1 MSTVWAAGD
10 YHRFA
15 TELIWHF
22 GPELV
27 ADTKIARGMRVLDV
41 ATGSGNVALRA
52 AERGAVVTACDVTP
66 EQLALGRREAR
77 GARSRDRMGRGR
89 RATAPV
95 RRRRLRRRHLGRGR
109 DLRPR
114 PPGRRGRAQTRLP
127 PGRHDRDDQLH
138 ARRSRRG
145 LLRRL
150 RARTDPRR
158 ATRRCCGAARPTSRE
173 LFAGLE
179 LDLRRRDYVERV
191 PGGPQ
196 GFVDFYRETFGP
208 AAVIEDDR
216 FEQDFRAFA
225 ERANEGAPGGDAE
238 LRFEYLRVLARLP
251 AHPAAA

>member
-27 ADTKIARGMRVLDV
+27 ADTEIARGMRVLDV

-66 EQLALGRREAR
+66 EQLALGRREAEAR
-77 GARSRDRMGRGR
+77 GLEIEWVEADAQRLPFADDAFDVVTSAAGAIFAPDH
-89 RATAPV
+89 RAVAGE
-95 RRRRLRRRHLGRGR
+95 LRRVC
-109 DLRPR
+109 RPGGTIGMINFTPEGLAADFFAVFAPYGPAQGD
-114 PPGRRGRAQTRLP
+114 PPVLWGSEAYL
-127 PGRHDRDDQLH
+127 
-138 ARRSRRG
+138 A
-145 LLRRL
+145 
-150 RARTDPRR
+150 
-158 ATRRCCGAARPTSRE
+158 E

-179 LDLRRRDYVERV
+179 LDLRRHDYVERV

-251 AHPAAA
+251 RHPEAA